1 MNRLVLYNNFAT
13 HTFLL
18 LKAYDISRSQLDAE
32 YSDSC
37 SQVHSSK
44 KEYRHL
50 LQVTEGAKRKLEKS
64 MQRSNAK
71 KEKENDK

>member
-1 MNRLVLYNNFAT
+1 MQWWGGLSQ

-37 SQVHSSK
+37 SQVHSLK

-50 LQVTEGAKRKLEKS
+50 LQVTEGAKRKLEKCI
-64 MQRSNAK
+64 QKSNVKQA
-71 KEKENDK
+71 ESDK